1 MKTTL
6 RTDSRHV
13 WWSSVLLLPLR
24 RLAFGFGRA
33 LGCGLHRLTFF
44 GFVWCVGH
52 LSLRLLVLRISV
64 AVASGWRRRQDLV
77 QMLLR
82 KELHTPQEQC
92 KKGDSTFLL
101 FSPRSIGKFQGS
113 NHYTIDCCT
122 GGQGITGKI
131 AHRCS
136 SVLVQESIMRLAMC
150 DNLIKFQAKT
160 MEHQPPR
167 KKRNTKGGKHKK
179 YSFANFH
186 EATGSWLLPLP
197 LRAWSESQGHSLQSP
212 GCVGIPQGPKKKFQ
226 GLPEFCGRLQQT
238 LGVGR
243 LDKDPLGLQQ
253 KFQVSKLKVLQYW

>member
-33 LGCGLHRLTFF
+33 LGFGLHRLTFF

-167 KKRNTKGGKHKK
+167 KKGILKEANTKNIRSLMFMKPRVPGYFLCLCELGLKVRDTA
-179 YSFANFH
+179 F
-186 EATGSWLLPLP
+186 
-197 LRAWSESQGHSLQSP
+197 SLQDVLAFRKAQKRSFK
-212 GCVGIPQGPKKKFQ
+212 GCQNFADVFNKPWG
-226 GLPEFCGRLQQT
+226 
-238 LGVGR
+238 
-243 LDKDPLGLQQ
+243 
-253 KFQVSKLKVLQYW
+253 